1 MGKWKLTIAF
11 TDFEI
16 FLRSGKRFGISLAVI
31 SISPSCVSITS
42 VDSFIPQDFGFPFES
57 NVDAWK
63 YIYFLFYFLYI
74 VKNSG
79 RKR

>member
-1 MGKWKLTIAF
+1 MFTTYSYSYSYSYSF

-16 FLRSGKRFGISLAVI
+16 FLRSGKRFGISLTVVIDVI
-31 SISPSCVSITS
+31 SCHL
-42 VDSFIPQDFGFPFES
+42 FRPQDFGFPFES